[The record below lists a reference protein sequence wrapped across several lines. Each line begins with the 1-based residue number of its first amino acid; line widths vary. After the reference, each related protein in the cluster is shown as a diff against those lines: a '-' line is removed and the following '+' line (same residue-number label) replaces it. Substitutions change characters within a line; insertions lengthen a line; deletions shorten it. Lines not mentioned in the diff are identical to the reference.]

1 MAVSP
6 AQGISLKGALLA
18 QLPTVNDAAAQ
29 MQSSIFYSLCSIK
42 CVLLTLCSSLC
53 FSSVVYLFLLH
64 GGLLSGL
71 LVLPSLYILG
81 GFLHFFIPL
90 TKSRNYI

>member
-6 AQGISLKGALLA
+6 AQGISLKGALFT

-42 CVLLTLCSSLC
+42 SVLLTLCSSLC

-81 GFLHFFIPL
+81 GFLHFLFP
-90 TKSRNYI
+90 

>member
-1 MAVSP
+1 MSP
-6 AQGISLKGALLA
+6 ARGISLKGALFT

-29 MQSSIFYSLCSIK
+29 MQSSIFCSLCSIK
-42 CVLLTLCSSLC
+42 SVLLTLCSSLC

-71 LVLPSLYILG
+71 LVLPLCCVLG
-81 GFLHFFIPL
+81 GFLRFAFP
-90 TKSRNYI
+90 